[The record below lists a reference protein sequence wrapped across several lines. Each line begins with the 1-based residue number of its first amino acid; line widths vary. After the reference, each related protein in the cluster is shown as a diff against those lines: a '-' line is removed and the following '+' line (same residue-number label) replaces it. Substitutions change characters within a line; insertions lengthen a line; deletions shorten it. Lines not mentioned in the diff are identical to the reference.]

1 MIEKVSTKDQEW
13 RDMSHGERFQH
24 GRKSLTGM
32 DNEAGI
38 GCALFK
44 VAPGKRAFPSHAHLA
59 NDEAL
64 FVLEGEGTLTVGDED
79 IRMGAGD
86 FVMIPRGSSTPH
98 VLVSEGEADL
108 IYICMSTM
116 NTPDVVH
123 YPDSDKLG
131 VLEEK
136 FPFGPKGLG
145 KVGGIY
151 ARNQLGYWDGED

>member
-1 MIEKVSTKDQEW
+1 MIEKISTKDQEW
-13 RDMSHGERFQH
+13 REMSHGDRFHH

-32 DNEAGI
+32 DNDTGI
-38 GCALFK
+38 GCALYK
-44 VAPGKRAFPSHAHLA
+44 VSPGKRAFPSHAHLA

-64 FVLEGEGTLTVGDED
+64 FVLEGRGVLTVGDED
-79 IRMGAGD
+79 IQLGGGE
-86 FVMIPRGSSTPH
+86 FVMIPRGSGTPH
-98 VLVSEGEADL
+98 VLVNEGSEDL
-108 IYICMSTM
+108 VYLCISTM

-136 FPFGPKGLG
+136 FPFGPKGPG

-151 ARNQLGYWDGED
+151 ARNPLGYWDGED